1 MKNIFRVIL
10 ATVILAAVLCFSGCN
25 GEKKT
30 SEVSPAL
37 AKSIMEKHLA
47 VKGFDSEVDFL
58 AEDNFM
64 DIDGVKVYV
73 FAWRTK
79 EGENADR
86 LFGMYAV
93 SADGKDF
100 YEYQSARD
108 EWILDRDG

>member
-10 ATVILAAVLCFSGCN
+10 TVVMLSAVLCLGGCKD
-25 GEKKT
+25 EKRA

-58 AEDNFM
+58 AEDNVM

-93 SADGKDF
+93 SADGKEF
-100 YEYQSARD
+100 YEYQPARN
-108 EWILDRDG
+108 EWILDNDG